1 MLWINQ
7 REGTQMFF
15 ANVGAMFLQ
24 NWKSIQL
31 VNHFY
36 KSYDVQGFYNDFVFF
51 FFFSFI
57 KWSSSWYN
65 SDWIITLNNFNI
77 SLIIVTL
84 KKFYNAHWYANWLFN
99 KFLLVRI
106 YNSSIYLRYHYDG
119 SQSTSDRQTDRKI
132 IFGRSMQLFMWKIL

>member
-57 KWSSSWYN
+57 K
-65 SDWIITLNNFNI
+65 
-77 SLIIVTL
+77 
-84 KKFYNAHWYANWLFN
+84 
-99 KFLLVRI
+99 
-106 YNSSIYLRYHYDG
+106 
-119 SQSTSDRQTDRKI
+119 
-132 IFGRSMQLFMWKIL
+132 